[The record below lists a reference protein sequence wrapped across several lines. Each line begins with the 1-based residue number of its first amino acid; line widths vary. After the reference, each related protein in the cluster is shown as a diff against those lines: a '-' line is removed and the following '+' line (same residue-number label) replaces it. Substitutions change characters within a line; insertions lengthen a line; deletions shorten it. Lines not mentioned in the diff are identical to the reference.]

1 MIMNPYQMQWSSATP
16 GLLIILL
23 DQSGSMTDKY
33 DGGLTKSEFA
43 CRAVNRVI
51 DTLIQRNFDGE
62 SPKNRAFV
70 SVIGYDTYVH
80 ELCSGYLKDL
90 DESPLRVD
98 EVMKRQSDGAGG
110 LVEIP
115 YKMPVWV
122 EPVTKDGCTNMKGA
136 LEMARAIV
144 EKWMADKPG
153 HPAPVVINISDGAP
167 YYDYKSVESCMD
179 ETTQVA
185 RQLMELGC
193 EDGKVL
199 LFNALIKQAGAN
211 LVFPSEVMEGSS
223 SEARF
228 LFNISSEVP
237 QAYAA
242 AAAKNDLPLK
252 EGSRGCIFEADGV
265 QLVSLID
272 FGSSKGLGDIR

>member
-1 MIMNPYQMQWSSATP
+1 MKPYSMQWSSATP
-16 GLLIILL
+16 GLLLILL
-23 DQSGSMTDKY
+23 DQSGSMTDRY
-33 DGGLTKSEFA
+33 EDGLTKSEFA
-43 CRAVNRVI
+43 CRAVNRI
-51 DTLIQRNFDGE
+51 INTLIQRNFDGE

-70 SVIGYDTYVH
+70 SIIGYDSYVH
-80 ELCSGYLKDL
+80 ELCSGYLREL
-90 DESPLRVD
+90 DAKPVRVD
-98 EVMKRQSDGAGG
+98 EVMRRQSDGAGG

-136 LEMARAIV
+136 LEMAKAVV

-167 YYDYKSVESCMD
+167 YYDYKTVDGCMD
-179 ETTQVA
+179 ETTRVA
-185 RQLMELGC
+185 GDLMGLRC
-193 EDGKVL
+193 EDGNVL
-199 LFNALIKQAGAN
+199 LLNALIRKAGAN
-211 LVFPSEVMEGSS
+211 IVFPSEVAEGSS
-223 SEARF
+223 DEARF
-228 LFNISSEVP
+228 IFNISSEVP
-237 QAYAA
+237 EAYAA
-242 AAAKNDLPLK
+242 AAAKNGLPLK

>member
-1 MIMNPYQMQWSSATP
+1 MKPYSMQWSSATP

-23 DQSGSMTDKY
+23 DQSGSMTDRY
-33 DGGLTKSEFA
+33 EDGLTKSEFA
-43 CRAVNRVI
+43 CRAVNRI
-51 DTLIQRNFDGE
+51 INTLIQRNFDGE

-70 SVIGYDTYVH
+70 SVIGYDSYVH
-80 ELCSGYLKDL
+80 ELCSGYLKEL
-90 DESPLRVD
+90 DAKPVRVD
-98 EVMKRQSDGAGG
+98 EVMRRQSDGAGG

-136 LEMARAIV
+136 LEMAKAVV

-167 YYDYKSVESCMD
+167 YYDYKTVDGCMD
-179 ETTQVA
+179 ETTRVA
-185 RQLMELGC
+185 GDLMDLRC
-193 EDGKVL
+193 EDGNVL
-199 LFNALIKQAGAN
+199 LLNALIRKAGAN
-211 LVFPSEVMEGSS
+211 IVFPSEVAEGSS
-223 SEARF
+223 DEARF
-228 LFNISSEVP
+228 IFNISSEVP
-237 QAYAA
+237 EAYAA
-242 AAAKNDLPLK
+242 AAAKNGLPLK

>member
-1 MIMNPYQMQWSSATP
+1 MTPYQMQWSSATP

-33 DGGLTKSEFA
+33 EDGMTKSEFA
-43 CRAVNRVI
+43 SRAVNRVI
-51 DTLIQRNFDGE
+51 DSLIQRNFDGE
-62 SPKNRAFV
+62 SPKNRAFI
-70 SVIGYDTYVH
+70 SVIGYDNYVH
-80 ELCSGYLKDL
+80 ELCSGYLRDL
-90 DESPLRVD
+90 DSKPLRID

-110 LVEIP
+110 LVEVP

-136 LEMARAIV
+136 LEMAKAIV

-167 YYDYKSVESCMD
+167 YYDYKTVEGCMD
-179 ETTQVA
+179 ETTLA
-185 RQLMELGC
+185 AKQLMDLKC
-193 EDGKVL
+193 EDGNVL
-199 LFNALIKQAGAN
+199 LFNALIKKAGAGI
-211 LVFPSEVMEGSS
+211 VFPSEVMEGSS

-228 LFNISSEVP
+228 IFNISSEVP
-237 QAYAA
+237 LAYAA
-242 AAAKNDLPLK
+242 AASKSGLPLK
-252 EGSRGCIFEADGV
+252 DGSRGCIFEADGV

-272 FGSSKGLGDIR
+272 FGSSKGMGDIRQ

>member
-1 MIMNPYQMQWSSATP
+1 MIPYEMQWSSAKP

-23 DQSGSMTDKY
+23 DQSGSMTNKY
-33 DGGLTKSEFA
+33 DDNMTKSEFA
-43 CRAVNRVI
+43 SKAVNRVI
-51 DTLIQRNFDGE
+51 NTLIQRNFDGE
-62 SPKNRAFV
+62 SPKNRAFI
-70 SVIGYDTYVH
+70 SVIGYDNYVH

-90 DESPLRVD
+90 DAKPLRID
-98 EVMKRQSDGAGG
+98 DVMKKQSDGAGG

-122 EPVTKDGCTNMKGA
+122 EPITKDGATNMKGA
-136 LEMARAIV
+136 FEMAKAII

-167 YYDYKSVESCMD
+167 YYDYKTVEGCMD

-185 RQLMELGC
+185 KQLMDLKC
-193 EDGKVL
+193 EDGNVL
-199 LFNALIKQAGAN
+199 LFNALIKKAGAN
-211 LVFPSEVMEGSS
+211 LVFPAEVQEGSS
-223 SEARF
+223 DEARF
-228 LFNISSEVP
+228 IFNISSEVP

-252 EGSRGCIFEADGV
+252 DGSRGCIFEADGV

-272 FGSSKGLGDIR
+272 FGSSKGLGDIK

>member
-1 MIMNPYQMQWSSATP
+1 MNPYQMQWSSATP

-33 DGGLTKSEFA
+33 EDGMTKSEFA
-43 CRAVNRVI
+43 SRAVNRVI
-51 DTLIQRNFDGE
+51 DSLIQRNFDGE
-62 SPKNRAFV
+62 SPKNRAFI
-70 SVIGYDTYVH
+70 SVIGYDNYVH
-80 ELCSGYLKDL
+80 ELCSGYLRDL
-90 DESPLRVD
+90 DSKPLRID

-110 LVEIP
+110 LVEVP

-136 LEMARAIV
+136 LEMAKAIV

-167 YYDYKSVESCMD
+167 YYDYKTVEGCMD
-179 ETTQVA
+179 ETTLA
-185 RQLMELGC
+185 AKQLMDLKC
-193 EDGKVL
+193 EDGNVL
-199 LFNALIKQAGAN
+199 LFNALIKKAGAGI
-211 LVFPSEVMEGSS
+211 VFPSEVMEGSS

-228 LFNISSEVP
+228 IFNISSEVP
-237 QAYAA
+237 LAYAA
-242 AAAKNDLPLK
+242 AASKSGLPLK
-252 EGSRGCIFEADGV
+252 DGSRGCIFEADGV

-272 FGSSKGLGDIR
+272 FGSSKGMGDIRQ